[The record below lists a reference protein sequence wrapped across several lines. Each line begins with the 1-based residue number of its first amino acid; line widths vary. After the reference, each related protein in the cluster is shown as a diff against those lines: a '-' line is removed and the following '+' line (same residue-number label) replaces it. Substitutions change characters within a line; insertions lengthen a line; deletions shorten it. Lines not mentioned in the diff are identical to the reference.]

1 VVQKAKKKP
10 DMKLIFR
17 LKTPFLALFS
27 AFLA

>member
-1 VVQKAKKKP
+1 VVQKAKKP